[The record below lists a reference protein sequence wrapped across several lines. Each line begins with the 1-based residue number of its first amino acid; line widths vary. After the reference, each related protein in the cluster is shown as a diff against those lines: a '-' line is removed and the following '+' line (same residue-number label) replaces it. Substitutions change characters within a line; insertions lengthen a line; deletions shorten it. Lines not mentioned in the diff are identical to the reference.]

1 MYFGKRVEKPY
12 IGDDVNR
19 PVVKNIYDTVKMM
32 ICSYIFS
39 LCFFLFLNG
48 VLELLW
54 GEDFEDSGCSDWLGR
69 QLFNRLKLLLNI
81 LDRPVDDGLRYTLFS
96 GDGIRLSC
104 RFKKDN
110 LELLYWQEEIRRFVL
125 GKSIC
130 VLYGTAEYDD
140 NHIYNAQKVLL
151 GKGYMGSYKKI
162 YLGNEEKKIFS
173 AGASVEIFI
182 TDKGVPFSIA
192 LCYDMHFPEIAMYAA
207 IKGALLLF
215 APHLMPGFIAAER
228 INTWQKYLGA
238 RAYDNRLGVLAVNA
252 IVNGKGGGAAFWNP
266 EGDMLS
272 SLSRQADNLFI
283 VDVDLENLNSYRDNI
298 KYKNSGKYFLQDR
311 IIIGEEK

>member
-1 MYFGKRVEKPY
+1 MKTLKIAAAQIGLADSLVLQAETIIKY
-12 IGDDVNR
+12 IG
-19 PVVKNIYDTVKMM
+19 
-32 ICSYIFS
+32 
-39 LCFFLFLNG
+39 
-48 VLELLW
+48 
-54 GEDFEDSGCSDWLGR
+54 
-69 QLFNRLKLLLNI
+69 QA
-81 LDRPVDDGLRYTLFS
+81 VDDGIDILCFPEMALGYLA
-96 GDGIRLSC
+96 DL
-104 RFKKDN
+104 KKDK